1 MDSSITATIENHFS
15 SLKDP
20 RVTGRT
26 DHKLIDIIT
35 ITLCA
40 VISGANDFVQIE
52 RYAKSK
58 QDWLESFLELPFGIP
73 SHDTFGRVFS
83 LLSNE
88 EVSRCFLSWVQSVFK
103 TTDGEIIPIDGKT
116 LRRSYDNSSNK
127 AAIHM
132 VSAWACKN
140 GMALGQVKTNAKS
153 NEITAIPELLD
164 KLDLKGCIVTID
176 AMGTQKKIADKIIN
190 KEADYVLA
198 LKGNQSTIHKNTAL
212 FFDHLEE
219 NQKDVTSIDTFE
231 SVDGDHGRV
240 ETRKYTVVSDIDWL
254 QGKEDWRGLKSI
266 GMVESTRDLGDKVS
280 TDRRYY
286 LTSLDCDS
294 EKFAEAVRS
303 HWGVENKLH
312 WVLDI
317 SFREDESRIRKGN
330 AAENMAVIR
339 HLALNLLNREKKS
352 KVGKKTK
359 RLMAAWDNEYLIK
372 LIMS

>member
-15 SLKDP
+15 SLTDP
-20 RVTGRT
+20 RVTGRI

-40 VISGANDFVQIE
+40 VISGANDFVHIE

-103 TTDGEIIPIDGKT
+103 TTDGEIVPIDGKT
-116 LRRSYDNSSNK
+116 LRRSYDSSSNK

-132 VSAWACKN
+132 VSAWASKN
-140 GMALGQVKTNAKS
+140 GMALGQVKTNDKS
-153 NEITAIPELLD
+153 NEITAIPKLLD

-190 KEADYVLA
+190 KGADYVLA

-254 QGKEDWRGLKSI
+254 QGKEDWRGLTSI
-266 GMVESTRDLGDKVS
+266 GMVESTRDFGDKVS
-280 TDRRYY
+280 TDKRYY

-317 SFREDESRIRKGN
+317 SFREDENRIRKGN

-339 HLALNLLNREKKS
+339 HLALNLLNRDKES

-359 RLMAAWDNEYLIK
+359 RLMAGWDNEYLIK